1 MVREQRIVSPFV
13 TEASRSRLSRRQL
26 VRRAA
31 AFGLGLPALVPL
43 ACRQAVAVQSEPM
56 PPDAPRRPQIYA
68 MPGGLGVDPYRWLEN
83 PDDPEVIAYLEAENA
98 YTEAIMAP
106 TTELQE
112 ALYQELTSRIQQ
124 TDTGVPTPWRGYLYY
139 TRTEEGKNYAFI
151 CRRRDA
157 ADAPEEVLVDLNALA
172 GEYLDVGA

>member
-1 MVREQRIVSPFV
+1 MVN
-13 TEASRSRLSRRQL
+13 RLRMDARTNDVLRRPLDRRQIL
-26 VRRAA
+26 RRGAA
-31 AFGLGLPALVPL
+31 LALGLPGFAALLPERATAQSGPVP
-43 ACRQAVAVQSEPM
+43 PN
-56 PPDAPRRPQIYA
+56 APRRPQIYA

-124 TDTGVPTPWRGYLYY
+124 TDTGVPTPWHGYLYY
-139 TRTEEGKNYAFI
+139 TRTEEGKDYDFI
-151 CRRRDA
+151 CRREDKA
-157 ADAPEEVLVDLNALA
+157 GAPGEGLGGLHAPPGGDL
-172 GEYLDVGA
+172 

>member
-1 MVREQRIVSPFV
+1 MVHEQRMAGGLD
-13 TEASRSRLSRRQL
+13 TEARPGHLSRRRL

-31 AFGLGLPALVPL
+31 GFGLSLPALASV
-43 ACRQAVAVQSEPM
+43 ARQRPVAAQSAPV

-68 MPGGLGVDPYRWLEN
+68 MPGGVGVDPYRWLEN

-106 TTELQE
+106 TSELQE

-124 TDTGVPTPWRGYLYY
+124 TDTG
-139 TRTEEGKNYAFI
+139 
-151 CRRRDA
+151 
-157 ADAPEEVLVDLNALA
+157 
-172 GEYLDVGA
+172 